1 MHQAFSNEQLLQ
13 AYLQIW
19 NNRGIQSEDD
29 AGTVLKELIKRELL
43 DENSHPRVRKNKYE
57 KFYLSVK
64 RLAESSLHPEEK
76 VALLAFYISTM
87 QDLQN

>member
-19 NNRGIQSEDD
+19 NNRGIQREDD
-29 AGTVLKELIKRELL
+29 AENVLKELIKRELL

-64 RLAESSLHPEEK
+64 RLAESSLHPKEK